1 MGGRSWGEL
10 RAGSQGADLALL
22 PGCEGPLAGLWA
34 QELAGGQQTAKLSDV
49 MFSQSD
55 STACPCALNSV
66 LCAVASGHPHLLAFQ
81 ACLNLSFPVT
91 TLSQPRDPW
100 LFHPC
105 SASGCDS
112 PAQGMSPC
120 CLCHAALISVLKKD
134 LSARQTCI
142 SLLPLL
148 LPGRVTLSRLP
159 YLSEAQLPH
168 L

>member
-1 MGGRSWGEL
+1 MGDRGWGEL
-10 RAGSQGADLALL
+10 RAGSRGADLALL
-22 PGCEGPLAGLWA
+22 PRCEGPLAGLWA
-34 QELAGGQQTAKLSDV
+34 QERAGGQQTAKLSDV
-49 MFSQSD
+49 MFSQND
-55 STACPCALNSV
+55 STACPWALNGE

-91 TLSQPRDPW
+91 TLSQRRDPW
-100 LFHPC
+100 LYHPC
-105 SASGCDS
+105 SASGCDP

-120 CLCHAALISVLKKD
+120 CLSHVSLISMLKKD

-148 LPGRVTLSRLP
+148 LPGRVTLGRLP
-159 YLSEAQLPH
+159 YLSESQLPH